1 MKTSPSPSTLRRFI
15 RFFPAAA
22 FVLAFLFAS
31 QPSLPAQEGEPPA
44 QEETQSVQ
52 SDEGTTVPVETIRRD
67 EIGDI
72 ATIDWGEEIAKGGW
86 VALVLIVLVFA
97 SVAFVVERLIS
108 VRRKAF
114 LPDALVASTCRKW
127 EAGDIEGAAEEARDD
142 RSAFGRTVRYL
153 ARHAHFPY
161 SVVSATVADIGARE
175 VQSQMRRSY
184 PLVVI
189 ATISPLLGLLGT
201 IIGMIEAFQKVAL
214 LGDTGDAAVL
224 ADSIG
229 KALITTAL
237 GLIIAIPT
245 LSCYHYFRSR
255 ISGFATALEES
266 VEELLGIHVQYLM
279 KQERD
284 GDAGNDEPP
293 ASDHRN
299 EDA

>member
-1 MKTSPSPSTLRRFI
+1 M
-15 RFFPAAA
+15 
-22 FVLAFLFAS
+22 FAS
-31 QPSLPAQEGEPPA
+31 PLGVLAQEGEAPA
-44 QEETQSVQ
+44 QQTENGTQA
-52 SDEGTTVPVETIRRD
+52 ENGTPVPVETTGRD
-67 EIGDI
+67 ELGDV
-72 ATIDWGEEIAKGGW
+72 ATIDWGEELAKGGW
-86 VALVLIVLVFA
+86 VGVVLIVLMFA
-97 SVAFVVERLIS
+97 SLAFVVERLIS

-114 LPDALVASTCRKW
+114 LPGALVESTCAKW
-127 EAGDIEGAAEEARDD
+127 EAGDLEGAAEAARGD
-142 RSAFGRTVRYL
+142 RSAYGRTVRYL

-201 IIGMIEAFQKVAL
+201 IIGMIESFQKVAL

-245 LSCYHYFRSR
+245 LGFYHYFRSR

-279 KQERD
+279 KWEED
-284 GDAGNDEPP
+284 AEDAGNAP
-293 ASDHRN
+293 AAESDP
-299 EDA
+299 EES